1 MEEEKY
7 KANETNE
14 TTGGLN
20 TEESQNE
27 SSTQETTGEEGT
39 HHYELNSWDDL
50 LKFTR
55 RNYLKTVEELTR
67 VQEKTE
73 NSLKKLMETGTS
85 YSKESQNVIKD
96 WSEMLNNSF
105 QKFQKNS
112 QHLFQKATNRA
123 AKELNFNIP
132 FQKEVEELVDSVQK
146 NIKSIFDKFQKSLFI
161 D

>member
-1 MEEEKY
+1 MDEEKNKDY
-7 KANETNE
+7 ET

-20 TEESQNE
+20 TDENQSENMN
-27 SSTQETTGEEGT
+27 EGT
-39 HHYELNSWDDL
+39 GTEEEIHHYEINSWDDL

-55 RNYLKTVEELTR
+55 RNYLKTIEELTR
-67 VQEKTE
+67 LQEKTE
-73 NSLKKLMETGTS
+73 NSLKQLMETGTS

-96 WSEMLNNSF
+96 WSEMLNHSF

-112 QHLFQKATNRA
+112 QHMFQKASNRA
-123 AKELNFNIP
+123 AKELNINLP

-146 NIKSIFDKFQKSLFI
+146 NVKSIFDKFQKSIFI